1 MTMRAPTDRA
11 KAWAPWR
18 RMLAGERVRIDDA
31 PLCGWYKAKRF
42 GQWTAVQI
50 DLVQDV
56 DPETGELIGD
66 ERFVAFVGKTD
77 VFYEADKIAEIW
89 LRCAANPMSE
99 AEAERLLRMPA
110 VSDLS
115 RQVIV

>member
-11 KAWAPWR
+11 AAWAPWR
-18 RMLAGERVRIDDA
+18 RMLAGERVAISDT
-31 PLCGWYKAKRF
+31 PFCGWYRAKRR
-42 GQWTAVQI
+42 GQYVAVQI
-50 DLVQDV
+50 DLIQDV
-56 DPETGELIGD
+56 CPDTGELVSD
-66 ERFVAFVGKTD
+66 ERFVAFVGGD
-77 VFYEADKIAEIW
+77 VFYDQERVADVW
-89 LRCAANPMSE
+89 MRCLGAIGE